1 MSGATPDIFE
11 ASAVPVRGACCSV
24 PTGCLRQAGD
34 RQGAPRQAVSCLGL
48 RRGPSHVPA
57 SQRKAHAQG
66 AGAHGRAHR
75 GRRAGVRGRA
85 PGWREQADRRQMARE
100 GEGRRADGRPPEP
113 PPHAGEAHPAR
124 RRGRGLRG
132 PRGVGDR
139 LLRLARGG
147 RRARRGRQRARLPQ
161 PPLQRV
167 PGGPRRQAQA
177 HKAVRP
183 LAERQGRAH
192 EPEARAGVAVRP
204 GVGER
209 GLQGGGSGGL
219 HGPLQLG
226 QAARRLRGPAPS
238 HGSTA

>member
-1 MSGATPDIFE
+1 MSQHPSARLTPKGRERMVERIE
-11 ASAVPVRGACCSV
+11 AGEPVSEVA
-24 PTGCLRQAGD
+24 RQVGVSRRTAGKWL
-34 RQGAPRQAVSCLGL
+34 A
-48 RRGPSHVPA
+48 
-57 SQRKAHAQG
+57 
-66 AGAHGRAHR
+66 RA
-75 GRRAGVRGRA
+75 RAGE
-85 PGWREQADRRQMARE
+85 PMADRPSR
-100 GEGRRADGRPPEP
+100 

-177 HKAVRP
+177 HKAFQP

-192 EPEARAGVAVRP
+192 EPDARAGVAVRP

-209 GLQGGGSGGL
+209 GLQGGGPGGL